1 MGTSQDEVVDLFL
14 SLVQDYR
21 LNTLF
26 VTSGSAAFG
35 TYVEPWTLL
44 AINDFSPICVDD
56 LTYASGSFV
65 QTLSMESK
73 LILAQLMV
81 KYWLMKNVQDIL
93 GMNLALQ
100 DHDYHT
106 YSQSQGLQAKQSYLN
121 AKKEE
126 LSQLLNDY
134 SFRHKSDWNQWFN
147 QIFSP

>member
-1 MGTSQDEVVDLFL
+1 MGTQLDEVVDLFT

-21 LNTLF
+21 LTALYQS
-26 VTSGSAAFG
+26 SGSAVFG

-44 AINDFSPICVDD
+44 SISEFSPICTQD
-56 LTYASGSFV
+56 LTYASGSFT
-65 QTLSMESK
+65 QALTMENQ

-100 DHDYHT
+100 DRDYHT

-121 AKKEE
+121 SKKEE

-134 SFRHKSDWNQWFN
+134 SYRHKSNWGDWYNQV
-147 QIFSP
+147 FSI